1 MYRLYIVLGI
11 IAALLAVQLLRP
23 VPALAVQS
31 TTSATYK
38 VPGSLANFPWPSVG
52 QSALAVEGIGVVG
65 HAGATRPQAIASL
78 AKLMTAYLV
87 LKAHPLATGQ
97 GGPSI
102 TVTAAD
108 VTLYQQDKANGDSVV
123 PVTVGEVLNER
134 QMLEALLLP
143 SGDNIATMLA
153 RWIAGSNA
161 AFLTQ
166 MNAMAKKLGMN
177 HTYYADAS
185 GVSPATVSTAVDQ
198 TVMAEKDMAIPT
210 FRHIVA
216 MPQVTLPV
224 GGVQYNV
231 NYDLGQSGIIGVK
244 TGSTTQAGGCYV
256 AAAYRQV
263 GTHRLLVIATVLGQG
278 GVQILQTALNAG
290 KAMLNASTSVLTTTT
305 VLAAGHQ
312 TARITSAWHPAVTA
326 TVRHS
331 VTFIAWPGMVVH
343 LKFAAATLPKTVSAG
358 TRIGTLTVSSGS
370 QSQRLSVRATA
381 SLPPP
386 AIKWRLTRL

>member
-1 MYRLYIVLGI
+1 MYRLYIVLLI
-11 IAALLAVQLLRP
+11 IVALLAVQLLRP

-31 TTSATYK
+31 TTSSTYT
-38 VPGSLANFPWPSVG
+38 VPGSLASFPWPSVG

-78 AKLMTAYLV
+78 AKMMTAYLV

-97 GGPSI
+97 SGPSI

-123 PVTVGEVLNER
+123 PVTVGEVLSER

-143 SGDNIATMLA
+143 SGDNIATMLGQ
-153 RWIAGSNA
+153 WVAGSSG

-166 MNAMAKKLGMN
+166 MNATAKKLGMN

-198 TVMAEKDMAIPT
+198 TVLAERDMAIPV

-244 TGSTTQAGGCYV
+244 TGSTSQAGGCYV

-278 GVQILQTALNAG
+278 GVQILQSALNAG

-312 TARITSAWHPAVTA
+312 AARITSAWHPAVTA
-326 TVRHS
+326 AVRHS
-331 VTFIAWPGMVVH
+331 VTFISWPGMVVH
-343 LKFAAATLPKTVSAG
+343 LKFTAAALPKAVSAG

-370 QSQRLSVRATA
+370 QSQRLTVRATGA
-381 SLPPP
+381 LPPP
-386 AIKWRLTRL
+386 ALKWRLTRA